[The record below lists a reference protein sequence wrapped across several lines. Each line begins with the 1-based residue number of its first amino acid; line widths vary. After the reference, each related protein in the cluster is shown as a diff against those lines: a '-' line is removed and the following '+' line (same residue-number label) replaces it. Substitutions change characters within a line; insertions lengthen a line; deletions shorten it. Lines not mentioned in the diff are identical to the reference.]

1 MKRLTYIL
9 FAIVISIIVSSC
21 KKFDSFNTNP
31 DAPSTVTPGMLA
43 TGVLR
48 EAFKFWNPNPADF
61 STSNLWLHHTANANG
76 TPNPSEYFYSYY
88 PYVGFGAFRNL
99 TNMKRMVEFAKGNPG
114 ETSYQGLALFMKA
127 YFGFGMTLSLG
138 DIPYSEAGKAEEGI
152 TKPKYDKQAD
162 VLAAILVDL
171 QAAEHLFAAG
181 KNFDGDIMFG
191 GDPMKWRK
199 LCNTMQLKVLQTM
212 SKKITTAQKSRF
224 AEIVA
229 AGNLMTDNT
238 DNLKLTY
245 TTGDGASYPF
255 WSGETQRNYVVLSE
269 LTINSLKTFND
280 RRLFYFADPAPYL
293 MTAAGGS
300 KTENDPA
307 AYQGALT
314 SLNAGTIAINAQAGK
329 YSYVNLRYTKDKI
342 GDPMLILSYSEQCF
356 IIAESIE
363 EGWIPG
369 GAAAAKTY
377 YENGVNEILKYYMA
391 LPITANHG
399 MPITQPYINNYFTG
413 AAAYQM
419 AGTKTDR
426 LHQIWIQRWLLDF
439 FQGNAMN
446 NYPQILRTG
455 YPVLPLDPATNM
467 NPDDK
472 TLYPKRWK
480 YETGEQATN
489 PVNYK
494 QAIDSQYGGY
504 DGINGIPWY
513 LQP

>member
-1 MKRLTYIL
+1 MNRLTYIL
-9 FAIVISIIVSSC
+9 LTMVMLTALSSC
-21 KKFDSFNTNP
+21 SKFDSFNTNP

-48 EAFKFWNPNPADF
+48 GAFRFWNPNPADF
-61 STSNLWLHHTANANG
+61 TTLNLWLHHIANADG
-76 TPNPSEYFYSYY
+76 TPNPSQYFYSYG
-88 PYVGFGAFRNL
+88 PSVGFGAFQNL
-99 TNMKRMVEFAKGNPG
+99 TNLKRMVELAKGNPG
-114 ETSYQGLALFMKA
+114 EPSYQGLALFMKA
-127 YFGFGMTLSLG
+127 YYGFTTSVVLG

-162 VLAAILVDL
+162 VFAAVLADL
-171 QAAEHLFAAG
+171 QAAEALFAAG
-181 KNFDGDIMFG
+181 KNFDGDMIHNG
-191 GDPMKWRK
+191 EALKWRK
-199 LCNTMQLKVLQTM
+199 LCNALQLKVLQTM

-229 AGNLMTDNT
+229 AGNLMTGNT
-238 DNLKLTY
+238 DNFKLTY
-245 TTGDGASYPF
+245 TTGDGAGHPF
-255 WSGETQRNYVVLSE
+255 WSGETRRNYVVVSE
-269 LTINSLKTFND
+269 LTINSLKMFND

-300 KTENDPA
+300 KAENDPA
-307 AYQGALT
+307 AYQGVLT
-314 SLNAGTIAINAQAGK
+314 SLNAGTIAINTQAGK

-342 GDPMLILSYSEQCF
+342 GDPMLIFSYSEQCF
-356 IIAESIE
+356 IIAEAIE
-363 EGWIPG
+363 EGWVPG

-377 YENGVNEILKYYMA
+377 YENGVKEILKYYMG

-399 MPITQPYINNYFTG
+399 MPITQSYIDNYFTG
-413 AAAYQM
+413 AAAYQL

-426 LHQIWIQRWLLDF
+426 LRQIWTQRWLLDF
-439 FQGNAMN
+439 FQGNSFN

-480 YETGEQATN
+480 YDVGEQVTN